1 METEYTYIG
10 VRIVSRLKELG
21 MTQVQLSQ
29 KTGLSTTAM
38 SSYCTGKR
46 IPETSALHRLANALK
61 TSMEWILTGKDATI
75 ENTTSEDLTFQAL
88 SCDGVD
94 LSPMERDLVAMF
106 RLLPRGARKEVF
118 DLVHFKYS
126 RLADGEKESIFWTY
140 FDESSDEQS
149 GPAESRETRDGTA

>member
-46 IPETSALHRLANALK
+46 IPETSALHRLANALN
-61 TSMEWILTGKDATI
+61 TSMEWILTGEDVTI
-75 ENTTSEDLTFQAL
+75 ENAISEDSTPQAL

-106 RLLPRGARKEVF
+106 RLLPRGARKEIF

-149 GPAESRETRDGTA
+149 GPAEGREARDGTA